1 MVAQFVK
8 KHKKLFAFA
17 IVVVVIAVIFGIDFC
32 ISKTYK
38 MEVNS
43 MSEEIVYA
51 DNKRPVTIEILLTQF
66 GEPVEGHSL
75 YAVAVGGGRLKANR
89 VLTNEKGIA
98 EFVYVP
104 YSSNRFM
111 PAVPIT
117 INVIDE
123 SNSWVFE
130 VNAKF
135 STVIDLVDKE
145 S

>member
-1 MVAQFVK
+1 MIAQFIK
-8 KHKKLFAFA
+8 KHKKLFIGIVA
-17 IVVVVIAVIFGIDFC
+17 IVVIAVLFGVDYC
-32 ISKTYK
+32 VAKTYK
-38 MEVNS
+38 MEVYS

-51 DNKRPVTIEILLTQF
+51 DNKKPVTIAISLTQF
-66 GEPVEGHSL
+66 GKPVEGHSL

-89 VLTNEKGIA
+89 VLTNEDGIA

-104 YSSNRFM
+104 YSSNKFM

-130 VNAKF
+130 VNVEF
-135 STVIDLVDKE
+135 STVINLVDKE
-145 S
+145 I